1 MKIESAVISDVSAG
15 ALELSRSDGLT
26 HIKSL
31 PCFSVVQ
38 SLHGEYFIALDDGR
52 KGETQEGGVF
62 TAPPRRM
69 QTIVHRM
76 DKADG
81 RMTARWVFFNAELN
95 GMPADVLFEFPLIAD
110 EESAA
115 AFNEALDGI
124 FRTEDLLD
132 RLAWCCQILKTLL
145 RTAKE
150 KPRLPEGIAAALA
163 YIAKNFDRDLSVSAL
178 AAAAG
183 MSLPAFYPAFKRYTG
198 QTPVSYLT
206 EFRLSRALKDIL
218 YTARPIGEAAE
229 AAGFAD
235 PLYFSRV
242 FHERYGCSPR
252 AYRKQYLET
261 MAGNRM

>member
-1 MKIESAVISDVSAG
+1 
-15 ALELSRSDGLT
+15 
-26 HIKSL
+26 
-31 PCFSVVQ
+31 
-38 SLHGEYFIALDDGR
+38 
-52 KGETQEGGVF
+52 
-62 TAPPRRM
+62 
-69 QTIVHRM
+69 
-76 DKADG
+76 
-81 RMTARWVFFNAELN
+81 MTARWVFFNAELN

-145 RTAKE
+145 RTARE